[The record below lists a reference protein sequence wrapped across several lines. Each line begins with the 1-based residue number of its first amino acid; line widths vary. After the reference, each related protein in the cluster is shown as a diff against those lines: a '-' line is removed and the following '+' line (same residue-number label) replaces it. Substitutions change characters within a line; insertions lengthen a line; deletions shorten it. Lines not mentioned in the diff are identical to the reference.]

1 MYKYFKF
8 TIEGPFVE
16 IENNPANGKSAL
28 NKVLIAKLFEYES

>member
-28 NKVLIAKLFEYES
+28 NKAKMR